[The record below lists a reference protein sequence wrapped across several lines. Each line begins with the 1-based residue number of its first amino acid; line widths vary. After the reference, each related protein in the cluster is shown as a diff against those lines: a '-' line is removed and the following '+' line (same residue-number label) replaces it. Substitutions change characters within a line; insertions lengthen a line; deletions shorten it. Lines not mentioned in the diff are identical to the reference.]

1 MRSTISSFPFDVPA
15 DLDTPV
21 SAFRKLAPFRPR
33 YLLESVEGGERLG
46 RYSFLGF
53 GDALEVRLEDG
64 VLAVGGDRAPAADGA
79 ALLDALRAALA
90 RAPRPRAG
98 EAKLPFSGG
107 LVGAAAF
114 ELARRFVRVRDPR
127 HALVGPELA
136 LVATRSVLVFDHVA
150 RRVAV
155 LHDGDE
161 VERASLRRE
170 VLAALR
176 GPLAPVRVRAR
187 IGTPKASMD
196 DATLTRAIERAQDH
210 IRAGDVFQLV
220 LSLAHEGEAE
230 LDPFEVY
237 RALRLTNPSP
247 YSFFCDLGDVQLA
260 GSSPEALVRLEGRT
274 AHLRPI
280 AGTRRRGETPVA
292 DEALARE
299 LLADDKEHA
308 EHVMLVDLA
317 RNDAGRVAEIGSVV
331 VEPYRTVERYSHVMH
346 TVSGVRATLAEGKDG
361 FDLFAA
367 AFPAGTVSGAP
378 KARALE
384 LIDALEPSAR
394 GFYAGTVGYFG
405 HGAACDHALT
415 IRSIALSRGRY
426 RYQAGA
432 GIVEA
437 SRPAA
442 EIAEMRAKAAVM
454 EGAMR
459 LVEEGL

>member
-1 MRSTISSFPFDVPA
+1 MRPTPFDIPA

-46 RYSFLGF
+46 RHSFIGF
-53 GDALEVRLEDG
+53 GEAMEVRLEAGLLTIDG
-64 VLAVGGDRAPAADGA
+64 TSVPLADGRD
-79 ALLDALRAALA
+79 ALLHALRGALA

-98 EAKLPFSGG
+98 EARLPFAGG
-107 LVGAAAF
+107 LVGAMGF
-114 ELARRFVRVRDPR
+114 ELARRLVRVRSPR
-127 HALVGPELA
+127 HAASGPELA
-136 LVATRSVLVFDHVA
+136 LSGTRSVLVFDHVA
-150 RRVAV
+150 RRCAV

-170 VLAALR
+170 VIAALR
-176 GPLAPVRVRAR
+176 GPLAAPRVRTR
-187 IGTPKASMD
+187 VGPSTASMSEPE
-196 DATLTRAIERAQDH
+196 ALAAIARAQEH

-220 LSLAHEGEAE
+220 LSLAHEGEAQI
-230 LDPFEVY
+230 DPFEAY

-247 YSFFCDLGDVQLA
+247 YMFFQDFGDVQLA

-280 AGTRRRGETPVA
+280 AGTRPRGETQ
-292 DEALARE
+292 DDDDALARE
-299 LLADDKEHA
+299 LLADDKELA

-317 RNDAGRVAEIGSVV
+317 RNDVGRVATTGSVV
-331 VEPYRTVERYSHVMH
+331 VEPYRTIERYSHVMH
-346 TVSGVRATLAEGKDG
+346 TVSGVRGTLADGKDA

-384 LIDALEPSAR
+384 LIDAIEPCAR

-405 HGAACDHALT
+405 HGSVSDHALA
-415 IRSIALSRGRY
+415 IRSISFGEGRY

-437 SRPAA
+437 SRPEA
-442 EIAEMRAKAAVM
+442 EIAEMHAKTAVM
-454 EGAMR
+454 KGALR
-459 LVEEGL
+459 LAEEGL